1 MACFQ
6 QVTKIVLALYYNT
19 YYLCSMFKRSGAFS
33 LALLYTITVL
43 GFALN
48 LHYCGSKVA
57 SVKISAPAKVAKS
70 DATCGMKM
78 NCCKNHK
85 VEVKVKDDHQAE
97 QTSFLAKV
105 FAFEIPKLPFEDFVF
120 SAQKA
125 LLEKLFDRGPPSSKT
140 GSKVATYIKNCI
152 FRI

>member
-1 MACFQ
+1 
-6 QVTKIVLALYYNT
+6 
-19 YYLCSMFKRSGAFS
+19 MFKRTGALS

-48 LHYCGSKVA
+48 LHYCGTKIA
-57 SVKISAPAKVAKS
+57 SVKISAPAVDKKADV
-70 DATCGMKM
+70 TCGMKM

-97 QTSFLAKV
+97 QQTSFLAKV
-105 FAFEIPKLPFEDFVF
+105 FAFEIPKLPFEDFIF

-125 LLEKLFDRGPPSSKT
+125 LLEKILDRGPPAEKS
-140 GSKVATYIKNCI
+140 GSKVATFLKNCN

>member
-1 MACFQ
+1 
-6 QVTKIVLALYYNT
+6 
-19 YYLCSMFKRSGAFS
+19 MFKRSGALS

-57 SVKISAPAKVAKS
+57 SVKISARVKPLKADTS
-70 DATCGMKM
+70 CGMKM
-78 NCCKNHK
+78 NCCKNHQ

-97 QTSFLAKV
+97 ETSFLAKI
-105 FAFEIPKLPFEDFVF
+105 FTFEIPKLPFEDFIF

-125 LLEKLFDRGPPSSKT
+125 LLEKFFDRGPPSGKPS
-140 GSKVATYIKNCI
+140 SKVATFLKNCT

>member
-1 MACFQ
+1 
-6 QVTKIVLALYYNT
+6 
-19 YYLCSMFKRSGAFS
+19 MFKRSGALS

-57 SVKISAPAKVAKS
+57 SVKISAPVKSAKT
-70 DATCGMKM
+70 DTTCGMKM
-78 NCCKNHK
+78 NCCKNHH

-105 FAFEIPKLPFEDFVF
+105 FVFEIPKLPFEDFIF

-125 LLEKLFDRGPPSSKT
+125 LLEKFFDRGPPSQT
-140 GSKVATYIKNCI
+140 PRSKVATFLKNCT
-152 FRI
+152 FRIWSIYNCSL

>member
-1 MACFQ
+1 M
-6 QVTKIVLALYYNT
+6 L
-19 YYLCSMFKRSGAFS
+19 KRSGAFS

-48 LHYCGSKVA
+48 LHFCGSKIA
-57 SVKISAPAKVAKS
+57 SVKISAPVEKTNDV
-70 DATCGMKM
+70 TCGMKM

-85 VEVKVKDDHQAE
+85 VEVKVKDDHQGQ

-105 FAFEIPKLPFEDFVF
+105 FAFEIPRVPFEDFIF
-120 SAQKA
+120 SAQQV
-125 LLEKLFDRGPPSSKT
+125 LLEKIFDRGPPT
-140 GSKVATYIKNCI
+140 GKPASKVATFIKNCI

>member
-1 MACFQ
+1 
-6 QVTKIVLALYYNT
+6 
-19 YYLCSMFKRSGAFS
+19 MFKKSGALG

-48 LHYCGSKVA
+48 LHYCGTKVA
-57 SVKISAPAKVAKS
+57 SVKISASAKQHQS
-70 DATCGMKM
+70 DTTCGMKM

-85 VEVKVKDDHQAE
+85 VEVKVKDDHQAGE
-97 QTSFLAKV
+97 SSFLAKI

-125 LLEKLFDRGPPSSKT
+125 LLEKFFDRGPPKSEPV
-140 GSKVATYIKNCI
+140 SKVATFIRNCT
-152 FRI
+152 FRL

>member
-1 MACFQ
+1 
-6 QVTKIVLALYYNT
+6 
-19 YYLCSMFKRSGAFS
+19 MFKRSGALS
-33 LALLYTITVL
+33 LAILYTITVL

-57 SVKISAPAKVAKS
+57 SVKTSAPAKAVKS
-70 DATCGMKM
+70 DTTCGMKM
-78 NCCKNHK
+78 NCCKNHQ
-85 VEVKVKDDHQAE
+85 VEVKVKDDHQFE

-105 FAFEIPKLPFEDFVF
+105 FAFEIPKLPFQDFMF

-125 LLEKLFDRGPPSSKT
+125 LLVKFFDRGPPSGKPT
-140 GSKVATYIKNCI
+140 GKVATFLKNCT